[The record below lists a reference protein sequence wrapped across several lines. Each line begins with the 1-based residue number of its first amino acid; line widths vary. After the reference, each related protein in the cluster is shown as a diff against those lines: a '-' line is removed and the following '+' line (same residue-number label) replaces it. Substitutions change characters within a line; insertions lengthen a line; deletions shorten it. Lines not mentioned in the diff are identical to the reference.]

1 MAYVH
6 TVKTASGAIAVRIV
20 WSSRRDSRHIG
31 AGVRS
36 CTRRDEVF
44 RDLVLAMIVEPTSKA
59 DALRVLAETGVES
72 VFYRTVKRRLRLIVK
87 TAVRQALLAACA
99 ARAGSGPASD
109 YQACSNKGPDLLQRR
124 EFPQRVHPHSD
135 YPTLPACP
143 GWPAVGAA

>member
-1 MAYVH
+1 VL
-6 TVKTASGAIAVRIV
+6 
-20 WSSRRDSRHIG
+20 
-31 AGVRS
+31 
-36 CTRRDEVF
+36 

-59 DALRVLAETGVES
+59 DALRVLAETGVAS

-109 YQACSNKGPDLLQRR
+109 YQACSNKGPDPLQRR
-124 EFPQRVHPHSD
+124 EFPQRVHPRWD
-135 YPTLPACP
+135 YPMLPACP